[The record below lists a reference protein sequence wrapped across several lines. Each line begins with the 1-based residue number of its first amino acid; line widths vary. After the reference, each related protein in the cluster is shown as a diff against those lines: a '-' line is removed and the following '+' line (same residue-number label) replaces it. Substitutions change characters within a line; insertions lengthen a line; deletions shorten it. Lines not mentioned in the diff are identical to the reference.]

1 MVEGRRADLRRMG
14 SEQNAQYKRILAFV
28 IFLTAALSL
37 ITATFFE
44 SAFYEGTD
52 SNKLQSSRNRPS
64 SE

>member
-37 ITATFFE
+37 ITATFF
-44 SAFYEGTD
+44 
-52 SNKLQSSRNRPS
+52 
-64 SE
+64 